1 MEIHRAIPYIVHQ
14 NKNQIPSVLKQFL
27 KCCAVASCLIFLAI
41 PQKASSQTIKL
52 LAGNTLNGAVTGVSL
67 GGAVMGLQNSD
78 DFAPARVGVGAGTL
92 FGIGVGFYD
101 VSQVAKGE
109 QFYISGT
116 FNDGTNTS
124 IIVLLDTFYG
134 AAAGAIVASSITLI
148 ANKPIVDAL
157 QYGSS
162 AGAWVGFGFGL
173 IDAFALS
180 KGPGDYT
187 ATASTS
193 YKANAEGLLSYTSK
207 KENFGIGLVNPSLT
221 SVTTLKYDT
230 YTKSTAFNLELL
242 NVSLSF

>member
-1 MEIHRAIPYIVHQ
+1 MKKYLKICSTAIILLFGITYT
-14 NKNQIPSVLKQFL
+14 
-27 KCCAVASCLIFLAI
+27 
-41 PQKASSQTIKL
+41 ASSQTINL
-52 LAGNTLNGAVTGVSL
+52 LAGNTLNGAVTGVGL

-78 DFAPARVGVGAGTL
+78 DFSPLRVGVGAGTL
-92 FGIGVGFYD
+92 FGIGVGFHD
-101 VSQVAKGE
+101 VSQIAKGQ

-148 ANKPIVDAL
+148 ANEPIVNAL

-180 KGPGDYT
+180 KGPGDFT
-187 ATASTS
+187 AAASSNTNTADGLIS
-193 YKANAEGLLSYTSK
+193 YSNGKNKFGVGL
-207 KENFGIGLVNPSLT
+207 INPSVT
-221 SVTTLKYDT
+221 SFTTLSSNT
-230 YTKSTAFNLELL
+230 LQRSTAFNLQLVNL
-242 NVSLSF
+242 NVNF

>member
-1 MEIHRAIPYIVHQ
+1 M
-14 NKNQIPSVLKQFL
+14 KNLLKT
-27 KCCAVASCLIFLAI
+27 CAVICCLLFLAT

-134 AAAGAIVASSITLI
+134 AAAGAVVASSITLI

-187 ATASTS
+187 TTASATS
-193 YKANAEGLLSYTSK
+193 ASEAGGLLSYSSNNN
-207 KENFGIGLVNPSLT
+207 NFGVGLVNPSLT
-221 SVTTLKYDT
+221 SVTTLSSTDISRK
-230 YTKSTAFNLELL
+230 TAFNLEVL
-242 NVSLSF
+242 NLRLNF

>member
-1 MEIHRAIPYIVHQ
+1 M
-14 NKNQIPSVLKQFL
+14 
-27 KCCAVASCLIFLAI
+27 
-41 PQKASSQTIKL
+41 KASAIIFCLLFFTIPKKASTQTIKL
-52 LAGNTLNGAVTGVSL
+52 LAGNTLNGAMTGVSL

-78 DFAPARVGVGAGTL
+78 DFAPARIGVGAGTL

-173 IDAFALS
+173 VDAFALA

-187 ATASTS
+187 ASVAGTS
-193 YKANAEGLLSYTSK
+193 GNEAAGLLSYSSK
-207 KENFGIGLVNPSLT
+207 NNTLGIGLVNPSLT
-221 SVTTLKYDT
+221 SVTNLKRT
-230 YTKSTAFNLELL
+230 EISKRTAFNLELVNLSL
-242 NVSLSF
+242 NF

>member
-1 MEIHRAIPYIVHQ
+1 MTKLLKASAIICC
-14 NKNQIPSVLKQFL
+14 LLFL
-27 KCCAVASCLIFLAI
+27 TI

-173 IDAFALS
+173 VDAFALS

-187 ATASTS
+187 VSATGNSGNQAD
-193 YKANAEGLLSYTSK
+193 GLLSYSNK
-207 KENFGIGLVNPSLT
+207 SNNLGIGLVNPSLT
-221 SVTTLKYDT
+221 SVTNLNQTDFSKR
-230 YTKSTAFNLELL
+230 TAFNLELVNLSL
-242 NVSLSF
+242 NF